1 MKMLRLRRSLR
12 VRLLLGTLF
21 WIAASILVAGWGLG
35 SLFRQHVSDQ
45 FHAELTSQLD
55 QLSAQFTL
63 DAQGRPQL
71 TLALGDPRLSRPY
84 SGYYWQIDQMAD
96 SVSAR
101 PAAVGQL
108 RSRSLWDHVLALPA
122 DILNDGATHQHR
134 AMGPQGQVLGVVER
148 SVRIEDSPDGQ
159 ARSFRL
165 MTAANEQL
173 MLAPVARLNGL
184 LWLALGVLAAGLM
197 LAAVVQVRVG
207 LAPLRALQSALAKVR
222 QAETQQLEGA
232 FPAEITPLIDD
243 FNKVLA
249 HNADVVARARNHA
262 GNLAHALK
270 TPLSVLA
277 NAADAA
283 QEQSPASAKLAQ
295 LVSDQVAIARQ
306 QVNYHLSRAQV
317 AASTRLPGAKTA
329 VPPVVDGL
337 VRAMCHIHAERQ
349 LTLNAGPFA
358 PALGFRGE
366 AQDLQEMLGNL
377 IDNACKWAA
386 QRVDIQARRHADTL
400 VITVD
405 DDGPGLAADQHDRVM
420 QRGVRADEQV
430 PGSGLG
436 LAIVDDLSRL
446 YGGQVTLADSPLG
459 GLRAV
464 LELPALV

>member
-1 MKMLRLRRSLR
+1 MKLVRLRRSLR
-12 VRLLLGTLF
+12 LRLLVGTLF

-55 QLSAQFTL
+55 QLSAQFSL

-71 TLALGDPRLSRPY
+71 TLALSDPRLTRPY
-84 SGYYWQIDQMAD
+84 SGYYWQVDQLAD
-96 SVSAR
+96 GTAAR
-101 PAAVGQL
+101 SAAVGQL
-108 RSRSLWDHVLALPA
+108 RSRSLWDHVLTLPA
-122 DILNDGATHQHR
+122 DALNDGATHRHR
-134 AMGPQGQVLGVVER
+134 VMGPQGQMLGLVER

-165 MTAANEQL
+165 MSAANEQL
-173 MLAPVARLNGL
+173 MLEPVARFNGL

-207 LAPLRALQSALAKVR
+207 LAPLRALQTALAKVR
-222 QAETQQLEGA
+222 QAETQQLEGE
-232 FPAEITPLIDD
+232 FPMEIMPLIGD

-249 HNADVVARARNHA
+249 HNADVVARARSHA

-277 NAADAA
+277 NAADTGREQGPAA
-283 QEQSPASAKLAQ
+283 AKLAQ
-295 LVSDQVAIARQ
+295 LISDQVAIARQ

-329 VPPVVDGL
+329 VQPVADGL
-337 VRAMCHIHAERQ
+337 VRAMRRIHAERE
-349 LTLNAGPFA
+349 LTLTAGPFA

-366 AQDLQEMLGNL
+366 TQDLQEMLGNL
-377 IDNACKWAA
+377 VDNACKWAA
-386 QRVDIQARRHADTL
+386 HRVDIQAKRTAETL

-405 DDGPGLAADQHDRVM
+405 DDGPGLAADQRDRVM

-430 PGSGLG
+430 PGWGLG
-436 LAIVDDLSRL
+436 LAIVDDLARL

-464 LELPALV
+464 LELPALT

>member
-1 MKMLRLRRSLR
+1 MKLLQLRRSLR
-12 VRLLLGTLF
+12 VRLLVGTLF

-55 QLSAQFTL
+55 QLSAQFAL

-96 SVSAR
+96 SATVR

-134 AMGPQGQVLGVVER
+134 VMGPQGQVLGVVER

-173 MLAPVARLNGL
+173 MQAPVARFNGL

-283 QEQSPASAKLAQ
+283 HKQSPATAKLAQ

-337 VRAMCHIHAERQ
+337 VRAMRHIHAERQ

-377 IDNACKWAA
+377 IDNACKWATH
-386 QRVDIQARRHADTL
+386 RVDIQARRHADTL
-400 VITVD
+400 TITVD
-405 DDGPGLAADQHDRVM
+405 DDGPGLAADEHDRVL

-436 LAIVDDLSRL
+436 LAIVDDLARL

-464 LELPALV
+464 LELPALS